1 MLEVKVP
8 VVGESINEV
17 TIANWLVKDG
27 EIVDI
32 DQPLCEIDSDKATFE
47 VAAEKPGKVKIE
59 VEAGET
65 VAIGAVIAKIDTSVA
80 PPKESKKTAP
90 AEEKVATEEEKA
102 APLTEQKTES
112 KKEKA
117 TEPAAVG
124 SKEVSYAQGVPSPAA
139 AKLLAE
145 HNITP
150 SKVKGTG
157 KDGRIT
163 KEDALAAVAQ
173 PSNGNGASAKKGAF
187 SRETRKEKM
196 SQLRK
201 TIARRLV
208 GAKNDTAM
216 LTTFNE
222 VDMSAI
228 MQIRN
233 QYKDK
238 FKEQHGVGLGFMSFF
253 TRACCIALQEFPAVN
268 GIIEDENIVYH
279 NYCDIG
285 IAVSTPRGLVVPVIR
300 NAESLTMAEIEK
312 TIVDLGTRGRDN
324 KLTLDEMT
332 GGTFTVSNGGVFGS
346 LLSTPILNAPQSA
359 ILGMHK
365 IEERPIALNG
375 QVVIRPMMYL
385 AVSYDHRIVDGKESV
400 SFLVKVKQ
408 LLENPSFL
416 LTGSDPVKA
425 VLEV

>member
-1 MLEVKVP
+1 MELEVKVP

-27 EIVDI
+27 DVVDI
-32 DQPLCEIDSDKATFE
+32 DQAICEIDSDKATFE
-47 VAAEKPGKVKIE
+47 VAAEKAGKVSIVAK
-59 VEAGET
+59 AGDT
-65 VAIGAVIAKIDTSVA
+65 VSIGSVIAKIDTSV
-80 PPKESKKTAP
+80 PVPKKKES
-90 AEEKVATEEEKA
+90 VAVEA
-102 APLTEQKTES
+102 
-112 KKEKA
+112 KEKA
-117 TEPAAVG
+117 ESKEQKAAEPQPMG
-124 SKEVSYAQGVPSPAA
+124 SKEVSYAKGVPSPAA
-139 AKLLAE
+139 AKLMAE
-145 HNITP
+145 HDLKGGSVP
-150 SKVKGTG
+150 GTG

-163 KEDALAAVAQ
+163 KEDVLHAIARGG
-173 PSNGNGASAKKGAF
+173 NGNGNGTSLKQGTF

-196 SQLRK
+196 STLRK

-208 GAKNDTAM
+208 AAKNETAM

-228 MQIRN
+228 MGIRN

-238 FKEQHGVGLGFMSFF
+238 FKEVHGVGLGFMSFF
-253 TRACCIALQEFPAVN
+253 TKACCIALKEFKAVN
-268 GIIEDENIVYH
+268 GIIEEESIVLH
-279 NYCDIG
+279 DYCDIG

-300 NAESLTMAEIEK
+300 NAESLSMAEIEK
-312 TIVDLGTRGRDN
+312 AVLDLGTRGRDN
-324 KLTLDEMT
+324 KLTLDEMQ
-332 GGTFTVSNGGVFGS
+332 GGTFTISNGGVFGS

-385 AVSYDHRIVDGKESV
+385 AVSYDHRIIDGKESV

-408 LLENPSFL
+408 LLENPAL
-416 LTGSDPVKA
+416 MLHGEDPVK
-425 VLEV
+425 VLLQL